1 VGNKYLKFL
10 SSFPASGFPTWP
22 PIPSIPFS
30 APPVGGGLL
39 FGGGWLPL
47 PPAASLPNS
56 IIPDQ
61 RRQPPTIGARLKRAN
76 GRAGADRNELILLL
90 LLLPFFALRSSAAAG
105 AADHNHGPAGSRRRR
120 KTRRTA
126 DLVIGS

>member
-1 VGNKYLKFL
+1 MANCQPPMAKADPSPAMAPPDQGGQQNLKFR

-22 PIPSIPFS
+22 PIFSQFFKKIPSIPFS
-30 APPVGGGLL
+30 APPFGGGLL

-76 GRAGADRNELILLL
+76 
-90 LLLPFFALRSSAAAG
+90 
-105 AADHNHGPAGSRRRR
+105 
-120 KTRRTA
+120 
-126 DLVIGS
+126 